1 MTAIDLSVIHYSVA
15 LTARPAALRWVRHH
29 NSLRAASNAC
39 APATEIGSSWAPTG
53 VLTPTATMTF
63 PSNKILPGW

>member
-29 NSLRAASNAC
+29 NSLRDRIIVGPYRGAHAHRTDHLPVDHDRLTAC
-39 APATEIGSSWAPTG
+39 QGG
-53 VLTPTATMTF
+53 DV
-63 PSNKILPGW
+63 